1 VSRRSAAGALAAA
14 LLCALCGA
22 AWGDSPV
29 RIVSLA
35 PNLTELLFAA
45 GAGPQV
51 VGASEYS
58 DWPPPA
64 RALPRI
70 GDAFRLDYE
79 GILALRPDVAVAW
92 RSGTPTESVARL
104 AEAGV
109 RVETVPVQSLEEI
122 ALALERL
129 GEIAGTSATARP
141 AAARFRAEI
150 ERLRARH
157 AGAAPLAVFVE
168 LDHRPLFTVTGRHLI
183 SEMLAVCGGRNVFGS
198 LPGLAPSVDL
208 EAVIAARPEVILH
221 TGPDPDPASHWRAW
235 PGLPAVRDGNVLRV
249 PGDLVSRATPRVI
262 EGIEAICAALDDVRA
277 RSGRPAARAAPLKVA
292 TFPGMMPRPGAEEE
306 E

>member
-1 VSRRSAAGALAAA
+1 MSRRALTSVAALCCALYAAMAAA
-14 LLCALCGA
+14 APL
-22 AWGDSPV
+22 

-45 GAGPQV
+45 GAGAQV

-64 RALPRI
+64 RDLPRI

-92 RSGTPTESVARL
+92 QSGTPAEAVARL
-104 AEAGV
+104 EQAGV
-109 RVETVPVQSLEEI
+109 RVVVVPVQSLEDVAAGIET
-122 ALALERL
+122 LGRL
-129 GEIAGTSATARP
+129 AGTQDV
-141 AAARFRAEI
+141 AAAAAGGFRSAVEG
-150 ERLRARH
+150 LRARH
-157 AGAAPLAVFVE
+157 AGRPSLDVFIE

-183 SEMLAVCGGRNVFGS
+183 SEMVSVCGGRNVFAS

-208 EAVIAARPEVILH
+208 EAVIAARPDAILY
-221 TGPDPDPASHWRAW
+221 TGPEPDPAALWQDW

-249 PGDLVSRATPRVI
+249 PGDLVSRATPRVVA
-262 EGIEAICAALDDVRA
+262 GIEAICEALDGARA
-277 RSGRPAARAAPLKVA
+277 RSRKRA
-292 TFPGMMPRPGAEEE
+292 G
-306 E
+306 